1 MNSYDI
7 NVIEINVALEK
18 LKKSALKSKR
28 RANKM
33 SNNFYMM
40 EQIANGIN
48 TDRRSDA
55 NAYRLWRKALQSI
68 QDLRQSRQRALA
80 NGR

>member
-1 MNSYDI
+1 
-7 NVIEINVALEK
+7 
-18 LKKSALKSKR
+18 
-28 RANKM
+28 M

-40 EQIANGIN
+40 EQVANSIN

-68 QDLRQSRQRALA
+68 QDLRQSRQRAVA